1 MYLYHDGLVRFATE
15 KYNSSPSHL
24 KKRCVHLTNYSVN
37 SKKEGF
43 VDAEEGEDGVGFKWS
58 LDPLRRFA
66 SRRCDF
72 HCCAGVV
79 DPWASD
85 L

>member
-1 MYLYHDGLVRFATE
+1 MYRDGLVRFATE
-15 KYNSSPSHL
+15 KYNDSPSHL

-58 LDPLRRFA
+58 FDPLKR
-66 SRRCDF
+66 SVGGLKLVYLLLEGSP
-72 HCCAGVV
+72 HLGGE
-79 DPWASD
+79 
-85 L
+85 